1 MRRALLVLL
10 AVAAVLLPA
19 YATTY
24 ALHVAMVVLINVVY
38 TAAVFSVMRMGY
50 LSFGHAGFIAVG
62 AYATVIVSTKAG
74 LSPWLGI
81 ACGGIVAAAVGWAI
95 GALTLRLRGIYFSLS
110 VFAFGEIVNGVFR
123 AFEFFGGP
131 NGLAGVPRPEF
142 FGHALATHQ
151 SFYFLVLAVASM
163 SLGFLY
169 LLQYTRFG
177 FTLLAFRTPDSER
190 LAQSVGINAPRYKTA
205 AFVVS
210 CFVAGL
216 MGAVHAHYLNFVSPN
231 IFTFIYSTDLVIY
244 AMVGG
249 LGNFAGPLLGAAALT
264 ALGEQLF
271 SVGYYKTLVYAVIL
285 MVVILA
291 LPGGLID
298 LPAAI
303 GRLVTGKRA
312 ASSTP

>member
-1 MRRALLVLL
+1 MKRTWLVLL
-10 AVAAVLLPA
+10 VAMAVLLPSF
-19 YATTY
+19 ATTY
-24 ALHVAMVVLINVVY
+24 ALHVAMVALINVVY
-38 TAAVFSVMRMGY
+38 TAAVYSVMRMGY

-62 AYATVIVSTKAG
+62 AYATVVLSTKAG

-81 ACGGIVAAAVGWAI
+81 ACGGLAAAAVGWVI
-95 GALTLRLRGIYFSLS
+95 GALTLRLRGIYFSLA
-110 VFAFGEIVNGVFR
+110 VFAFGEIVNGIFR
-123 AFEFFGGP
+123 AFDYFGGP

-142 FGHALATHQ
+142 FGHPLATHQ
-151 SFYFLVLAVASM
+151 SFYYLVLAVALG
-163 SLGFLY
+163 SLAFLY

-177 FTLLAFRTPDSER
+177 FTLLAFRTPDTER
-190 LAQSVGINAPRYKTA
+190 LAQSVGINAARYKNA

-249 LGNFAGPLLGAAALT
+249 LGNFAGPLVGAAALT
-264 ALGEQLF
+264 MLGEQLF

-291 LPGGLID
+291 LPGGLIQ
-298 LPAAI
+298 LPATI
-303 GRLVTGKRA
+303 RRLFAGNRPAPSVR
-312 ASSTP
+312 

>member
-1 MRRALLVLL
+1 MKRPWLVLL
-10 AVAAVLLPA
+10 ATVAVLLPTFA
-19 YATTY
+19 STY

-62 AYATVIVSTKAG
+62 AYATVLLTTKLG

-81 ACGGIVAAAVGWAI
+81 VCGGVAAAAVGWAI

-123 AFEFFGGP
+123 AFDYFGGP

-142 FGHALATHQ
+142 FGIPLATHQ
-151 SFYFLVLAVASM
+151 TFYYLVLAVAAL

-177 FTLLAFRTPDSER
+177 FTLLAFRTPDTER
-190 LAQSVGINAPRYKTA
+190 LAQSVGINAPRYKNA

-210 CFVAGL
+210 CFVAGQ

-249 LGNFAGPLLGAAALT
+249 LGNFAGPLIGAAGLT

-285 MVVILA
+285 MAVILV
-291 LPGGLID
+291 LPGGLVG

-303 GRLVTGKRA
+303 KRLFGGNRV
-312 ASSTP
+312 ASSVR